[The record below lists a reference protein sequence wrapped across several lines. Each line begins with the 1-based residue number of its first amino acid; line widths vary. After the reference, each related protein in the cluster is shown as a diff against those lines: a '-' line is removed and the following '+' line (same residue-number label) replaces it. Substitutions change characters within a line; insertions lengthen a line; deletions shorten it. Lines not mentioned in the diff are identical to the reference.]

1 VHFSRDGLFCLPR
14 GILLMWDKCVV
25 ECIEAVVGT
34 FSISCKF
41 KSYWT
46 SLFGIFWEFSGFS
59 VGEKF
64 LFALGE
70 TSMLLASQMKGW
82 NNSVNLCHEGIFRFH
97 FKAMVDGYSVRRR
110 FSLGLI
116 TKTCPGL

>member
-1 VHFSRDGLFCLPR
+1 VHFSRDGLFYLPQ

-25 ECIEAVVGT
+25 ECIEEVGT

-59 VGEKF
+59 VGVKF
-64 LFALGE
+64 LCALGE

-97 FKAMVDGYSVRRR
+97 FKAMVDGYFVCRR